1 MRRRTAVTGVLL
13 VAVVSGCGQAADG
26 RSTAACALPGVPA
39 VPAEVR
45 AGDEVTV
52 AVTGPFECDDGDPS
66 GPEPEGPLD
75 EVHVQFFQ
83 GPDDPELVDGVTAT
97 GTTYDGTVVVT
108 VPDHAQPGPAVIS
121 VGGLV
126 GTAFTVLP

>member
-1 MRRRTAVTGVLL
+1 MRLPNVLVGAL
-13 VAVVSGCGQAADG
+13 LLAVVPGCGDAGEDRGAG
-26 RSTAACALPGVPA
+26 ACALPGVPA

-52 AVTGPFECDDGDPS
+52 AVTGQFECNDGDPS

-75 EVHVQFFQ
+75 EVFVHFLQAPGNPETV
-83 GPDDPELVDGVTAT
+83 DDVTAT

-108 VPDHAQPGPAVIS
+108 VPDHAEPGPAVID
-121 VGGLV
+121 VGGRV
-126 GTAFTVLP
+126 GAAITVLP